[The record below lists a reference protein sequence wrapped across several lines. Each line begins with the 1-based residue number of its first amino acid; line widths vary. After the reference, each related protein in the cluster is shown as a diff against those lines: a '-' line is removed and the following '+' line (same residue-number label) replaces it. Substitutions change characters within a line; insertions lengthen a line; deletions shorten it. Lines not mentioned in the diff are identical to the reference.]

1 MGGGLP
7 AQSTGSSRCIIGL
20 KESIP
25 EARIYWRQMR
35 RRVPLLLF
43 VLMLSTSRV
52 VDVEAQPPGSTRP
65 GVDVLLESPGFLQ
78 GRRIGLVTHAAGLTS
93 AGETTSTVLLRDP
106 RFTVAALFAPEH
118 GLSGTVP
125 AGQLV
130 PDSNGRVPIYSL
142 YGATRRPTAEM
153 MAGIDVFVVDLQDV
167 GARAYTFVSTMAL
180 VMQAARDA
188 GKPVVVL
195 DRPNPQGGLQIDGP
209 VLLPEYRSFIGMY
222 PIPSVHGMTIG
233 ELAQLF
239 NGLEI
244 GADLTVVPMRG
255 WSRRMAWEDTGLPWV
270 RPSPNITAMV
280 TPFYYSVTGVLDGT
294 TLSNGPGPA
303 SAFQGFYS
311 QWLDGDR
318 LSRELRGIGLPG
330 VTFEPYDPGR
340 GERPRRGVRLVI
352 TDASRFR
359 PAETAVHVLVETRRL
374 HGDRLQFVA
383 RNGRYIFD
391 YVWGTSS
398 VRKDILRGAPAHA
411 IAARWEP
418 DLRRFQIVR
427 TSYLIYQ

>member
-1 MGGGLP
+1 
-7 AQSTGSSRCIIGL
+7 
-20 KESIP
+20 
-25 EARIYWRQMR
+25 MR
-35 RRVPLLLF
+35 RCLTLLLF
-43 VLMLSTSRV
+43 VLTLSTSRV
-52 VDVEAQPPGSTRP
+52 ADVEAQPPAPTRP
-65 GVDVLLESPGFLQ
+65 GVDVLLESPGLLQ
-78 GRRIGLVTHAAGLTS
+78 GRKIGLVTHAAGLTS
-93 AGETTSTVLLRDP
+93 AGEPTSSALLRDP
-106 RFTVAALFAPEH
+106 RFTVTALFAPEH

-125 AGQLV
+125 AGQPV
-130 PDSNGRVPIYSL
+130 PDSNGRVPVYSL
-142 YGATRRPTAEM
+142 YGATRRPTPEM
-153 MAGIDVFVVDLQDV
+153 MANIEVFVVDLQDV

-180 VMQAARDA
+180 VMQAAREA

-195 DRPNPQGGLQIDGP
+195 DRPNPQGGLQVDGP

-222 PIPSVHGMTIG
+222 SIPAVHGMTIG
-233 ELAQLF
+233 ELAQFF
-239 NGLEI
+239 NGVDI
-244 GADLTVVPMRG
+244 SADLTVVPMRG
-255 WSRRMAWEDTGLPWV
+255 WSRRMVWEDTGLPWV

-311 QWLDGDR
+311 PWLDGDR
-318 LSRELRGIGLPG
+318 LARHLREIGLPG
-330 VTFEPYDPGR
+330 VQFEAYDTGR
-340 GERPRRGVRLVI
+340 GERPRHGVRLVI

-359 PAETAVHVLVETRRL
+359 PAETAVHILVEARRL

-391 YVWGTSS
+391 FVWGTSS

-418 DLRRFQIVR
+418 DLRRFQIQR
-427 TSYLIYQ
+427 TSYLLYQ